1 MTGGSDRSKV
11 QEQVYAVP
19 EALPTVVPIRMLI
32 GPSLCRP
39 SAKHVRRGDRVERT
53 LGGAADLYQGEKP
66 RKVRA
71 GCFSKTASP
80 NSSWG
85 QDLQAKWMLLT
96 GKAWPYDDTAKFP
109 KITAQPE
116 SHWDEAQRQSWMELT
131 WRPWPFAAE
140 SSRKHD

>member
-1 MTGGSDRSKV
+1 MTGGSDRSKL
-11 QEQVYAVP
+11 QEQVYVVP
-19 EALPTVVPIRMLI
+19 EALSTVVLIRMFI
-32 GPSLCRP
+32 GPSLCSP
-39 SAKHVRRGDRVERT
+39 SAKHVSRGDRVERT
-53 LGGAADLYQGEKP
+53 LGGAADLYQGEEP

-71 GCFSKTASP
+71 GYFSITASP

-85 QDLQAKWMLLT
+85 QDQAAWMLLT

-131 WRPWPFAAE
+131 GRPWPFAVE
-140 SSRKHD
+140 SNRKQD